1 MGIEYPYLAILAVVA
16 FTMAIMGVLYF
27 FIHTYTEMLKTPILS
42 TYAEACYT
50 ESNVYL
56 NITLKHERG
65 LPVILQ
71 RIEVY
76 SDRGVIT
83 YTLNG
88 GLTSI
93 YVELEGFNGRLGPG
107 QVGFIK
113 IMFPQ
118 GYFTLNK
125 TYSGLIFF
133 DMGNTLFTFQLV
145 KCPQITPTTPVTLR
159 AKLIDMN
166 TLASSGTV
174 TALGT
179 ITIPTRTATID
190 LYSRENVF
198 YNDTFN
204 TDPFKAGRLI
214 NLTCNWNYDPINK
227 TITINATSRP
237 DTYGGECIAIV
248 NKSLPSSGVVY
259 IASIVKAITGEGY
272 ADIVLIQNS
281 SALYTLGMYFGP
293 RGVQGYEIWK
303 YVEKLWKRLNG
314 ARNETFYNTSYNI
327 VGIYAF
333 NIGYLELWSNR
344 SLMVSGSDLTI
355 TPLQTGIGVY
365 TAVTSNKMASASTVL
380 IAFNNLLV
388 TFNTPPW
395 FVNVTNVPIGWSV
408 VLRDVSGNIISSM
421 KSTGGNVSLDVWD
434 YFIVSNGTIEVYDDR
449 GVLVGAKTF
458 NYIMGGEV
466 YRVSVYEY
474 RDSFTGLVIGVGG
487 SSKILIYNISSSIE
501 SPILTHVINAD
512 TIFDGRADIALSL
525 DYLYLL
531 NTSGVFNYDFLQGK
545 WVLVTDSCRATG
557 ISARLEVVKDVLV
570 IVPGVGDNTLCL
582 YNLTTKSPVLYNIV
596 EGYVTEYTSTTT
608 SESILYVSLNSI
620 RTLRPIIVVYN
631 ISNNSVNFLTQYN
644 ITGYRLLGLTR
655 SDLGKLYFI
664 YEYGGVYELD
674 ITTSTLRLLP
684 LILPFIPRGFG
695 DRLEYYGGYLIFI
708 RGDETTELYIVS
720 LTT

>member
-16 FTMAIMGVLYF
+16 FTMAIMGVFYF

-83 YTLNG
+83 YTLSG

-113 IMFPQ
+113 MMFPQ

-179 ITIPTRTATID
+179 ITIPTRIATID
-190 LYSRENVF
+190 LYTRENVF

-204 TDPFKAGRLI
+204 TDPFRAGRLI

-227 TITINATSRP
+227 TITIYATSRP

-293 RGVQGYEIWK
+293 PGVQGYEIWK
-303 YVEKLWKRLNG
+303 YVEKWEELNHTKKG
-314 ARNETFYNTSYNI
+314 AFYNI

-344 SLMVSGSDLTI
+344 SLMVSRSDLTI

-365 TAVTSNKMASASTVL
+365 TAVTSNKTVPKYTVLL
-380 IAFNNLLV
+380 IAFDNLLV

-408 VLRDVSGNIISSM
+408 VLRDVSGNIISSV

-449 GVLVGAKTF
+449 GVLVGARTF
-458 NYIMGGEV
+458 DYIVGGEV
-466 YRVSVYEY
+466 YRVNVYEY
-474 RDSFTGLVIGVGG
+474 RDSFTGLVIGIGN

-501 SPILTHVINAD
+501 NPILTYVINAD
-512 TIFDGRADIALSL
+512 TVFNGYTDIALGP

-531 NTSGVFNYDFLQGK
+531 NTSGVFNYDFSQGK
-545 WVLVTDSCRATG
+545 WLLVTDSCRATG
-557 ISARLEVVKDVLV
+557 ISARLEVIKDVLV
-570 IVPGVGDNTLCL
+570 IIPGVGNNTLCL

-664 YEYGGVYELD
+664 HEYGGVYELD
-674 ITTSTLRLLP
+674 TTTSTLRLLP
-684 LILPFIPRGFG
+684 LILLFTPRGFG

>member
-16 FTMAIMGVLYF
+16 FTMTIMGVLYF

-83 YTLNG
+83 YTLSG

-113 IMFPQ
+113 MMFPQ

-166 TLASSGTV
+166 TLASNGTV
-174 TALGT
+174 TAVGT
-179 ITIPTRTATID
+179 ITILSRTATID
-190 LYSRENVF
+190 LYSRENIF
-198 YNDTFN
+198 YNDTFD
-204 TDPFKAGRLI
+204 TDPFINRRLI
-214 NLTCNWNYDPINK
+214 NLSCVWSYDPVNRNIY
-227 TITINATSRP
+227 IRVTSRP
-237 DTYGGECIAIV
+237 PTYGGECIAVV
-248 NKSLPSSGVVY
+248 NMTLPSSGTIYV
-259 IASIVKAITGEGY
+259 ASIIRVNTGEGY
-272 ADIVLIQNS
+272 AEIALVRDS
-281 SALYTLGMYFGP
+281 SAFYTLGAHFSTFP
-293 RGVQGYEIWK
+293 VRRAYEIWRYYK
-303 YVEKLWKRLNG
+303 GIWSRL
-314 ARNETFYNTSYNI
+314 ARSTDRTLSYN
-327 VGIYAF
+327 VNYNFVSEYTF
-333 NIGYLELWSNR
+333 NTGYMALWSNR
-344 SLMVSGSDLTI
+344 TQKVTATDTRFSPIQAAPSIYYESGELYVVFDNLVITI
-355 TPLQTGIGVY
+355 N
-365 TAVTSNKMASASTVL
+365 A
-380 IAFNNLLV
+380 
-388 TFNTPPW
+388 PPW
-395 FVNVTNVPIGWSV
+395 FVNVTNVPIGWRV
-408 VLRDVSGNIISSM
+408 VLRDASGNIISNG

-449 GVLVGAKTF
+449 GVLVGARTF

-512 TIFDGRADIALSL
+512 TVFNGYTDIALSP

-531 NTSGVFNYDFLQGK
+531 NTSGVFNYDFSQGK
-545 WVLVTDSCRATG
+545 WLLVTDSCRATG
-557 ISARLEVVKDVLV
+557 ISAKLEVIKDVLV
-570 IVPGVGDNTLCL
+570 IIPGVGNNTLCL
-582 YNLTTKSPVLYNIV
+582 YNLTTKSPVRYNMV
-596 EGYVTEYTSTTT
+596 EGYVTEYTSTTA
-608 SESILYVSLNSI
+608 SESILYVSLNSTS
-620 RTLRPIIVVYN
+620 TLRPIIAVYN

-664 YEYGGVYELD
+664 HEYGGVYELD
-674 ITTSTLRLLP
+674 TTTSTLRLLP
-684 LILPFIPRGFG
+684 LILPFTPRGFG

>member
-1 MGIEYPYLAILAVVA
+1 
-16 FTMAIMGVLYF
+16 
-27 FIHTYTEMLKTPILS
+27 
-42 TYAEACYT
+42 
-50 ESNVYL
+50 
-56 NITLKHERG
+56 
-65 LPVILQ
+65 
-71 RIEVY
+71 
-76 SDRGVIT
+76 
-83 YTLNG
+83 
-88 GLTSI
+88 
-93 YVELEGFNGRLGPG
+93 
-107 QVGFIK
+107 
-113 IMFPQ
+113 
-118 GYFTLNK
+118 
-125 TYSGLIFF
+125 
-133 DMGNTLFTFQLV
+133 
-145 KCPQITPTTPVTLR
+145 
-159 AKLIDMN
+159 
-166 TLASSGTV
+166 
-174 TALGT
+174 
-179 ITIPTRTATID
+179 
-190 LYSRENVF
+190 
-198 YNDTFN
+198 
-204 TDPFKAGRLI
+204 
-214 NLTCNWNYDPINK
+214 
-227 TITINATSRP
+227 
-237 DTYGGECIAIV
+237 
-248 NKSLPSSGVVY
+248 
-259 IASIVKAITGEGY
+259 
-272 ADIVLIQNS
+272 
-281 SALYTLGMYFGP
+281 
-293 RGVQGYEIWK
+293 
-303 YVEKLWKRLNG
+303 
-314 ARNETFYNTSYNI
+314 
-327 VGIYAF
+327 
-333 NIGYLELWSNR
+333 
-344 SLMVSGSDLTI
+344 MVSGSNLTI

-380 IAFNNLLV
+380 IAFDNLLV

-408 VLRDVSGNIISSM
+408 VLRDVSGNIISSV
-421 KSTGGNVSLDVWD
+421 KSTGGDVSLDVWD

-466 YRVSVYEY
+466 YRVNVYG
-474 RDSFTGLVIGVGG
+474 DSFTGLVIGVGG
-487 SSKILIYNISSSIE
+487 SNKILIYNISSSIE

-570 IVPGVGDNTLCL
+570 IVPGVGNNTLCL
-582 YNLTTKSPVLYNIV
+582 YNLTTKRNLNPYNIV

-608 SESILYVSLNSI
+608 SESILYVSLNSTS
-620 RTLRPIIVVYN
+620 TLRPIIAVYN

-664 YEYGGVYELD
+664 HEYGGVYELD